1 MTIVGYK
8 VQIPYTIRK
17 PSGLFYFRF
26 VHPKGGEVRLSLAT
40 NDKHQARAKAAR
52 LRLVVDSLLPSSPS
66 RIELKDS
73 LKAALNRSD
82 LPAQA
87 PLAPQPIQSPVQP
100 VETPPAPKLTDLW
113 NEYVQQGLADTREST
128 KKRFRAALDVFIEL
142 CGSLRVNQLDKVV
155 ARHFIGKL
163 ASYPKYR
170 TQGRFEKMSLDAI
183 RNQPSFQPI
192 TTTTQGNLIS
202 HVGSFFNWLAK
213 FGYIEQNPLAG
224 LAPKRSKPAK
234 RKTWNQ
240 SELKQWFRMHRK
252 ESGWKYWLPVLAIY
266 TGARLEEL
274 AALAPGDIHHH
285 QGQWYIRLH
294 DDDGRQ
300 LKNEN
305 SKRLIPIHSQLI
317 TLGFLSLVN
326 DRRNHA
332 RLFDLKPYN
341 GKYSHNAGKWLGRQ
355 RAKLGIEPD
364 FHGLRHTV
372 IESLRLAGADITAT
386 RWIVGHAGQSMTD
399 HYGMDADKLKRLP
412 VMAEAVELL
421 DWLEVVA

>member
-1 MTIVGYK
+1 M
-8 VQIPYTIRK
+8 QIPYTIRK

-26 VHPKGGEVRLSLAT
+26 VHPDGELRLSLDT
-40 NDKHQARAKAAR
+40 NDKHQARAKAAH

-66 RIELKDS
+66 RIELKQS
-73 LKAALNRSD
+73 LKVALNGSD
-82 LPAQA
+82 SPAQA
-87 PLAPQPIQSPVQP
+87 LPAPQSIQTPVQQP
-100 VETPPAPKLTDLW
+100 ETPPAAKLADLW
-113 NEYVQQGLADTREST
+113 NEYLQHGLADTREST

-142 CGSLRVNQLDKVV
+142 CGSLRVSQVDKVV

-163 ASYPKYR
+163 ATYPKHR
-170 TQGRFEKMSLDAI
+170 TQGRFGKMSLDAI
-183 RNQPSFQPI
+183 RSESNYQPI

-202 HVGSFFNWLAK
+202 HVSSFFNWLAK
-213 FGYIEQNPLAG
+213 FGYIDQNPLTG
-224 LAPKRSKPAK
+224 LSPKRSKPAK
-234 RKTWNQ
+234 RKTWTE
-240 SELKQWFRMHRK
+240 SELKQWFRMHRT

-274 AALAPGDIHHH
+274 AALAPGDIHQH
-285 QGQWYIRLH
+285 QGQFYIRLH
-294 DDDGRQ
+294 DDDNRQ

-317 TLGFLSLVN
+317 TLGFLNLVN

-332 RLFDLKPYN
+332 RLFDLQAYN

-372 IESLRLAGADITAT
+372 IESLRLAGADITAIQ
-386 RWIVGHAGQSMTD
+386 WLVGHAGQSMTD
-399 HYGMDADKLKRLP
+399 HYGMDADKLQRLP
-412 VMAEAVELL
+412 VMAQAVELL
-421 DWLEVVA
+421 DWMEMVKK